1 MTIEEVREMALPATE
16 RSGSGG
22 DAVLAA
28 FLDLTV
34 PEGYRA
40 ELIEGE
46 IVVTPPPDGD
56 HEDAVGELLWQ
67 IARKSATELYGVG
80 TKGLI
85 TPLGRFV
92 PDASVAPRGFFRG
105 LDAWADPDGV
115 VMTVEVT
122 SIRPDKDR
130 GPKRRGYAAA
140 GIPFYLL
147 VDRTEGT
154 VTLYSEPDAEDYR
167 QDVRVLFGKELELPE
182 PFAFALDTS
191 LFG

>member
-1 MTIEEVREMALPATE
+1 MTVEEVREMALPATE

-67 IARKSATELYGVG
+67 IARKSAAELYGVG
-80 TKGLI
+80 TMGLI

-105 LDAWADPDGV
+105 LDSWADADGV

-122 SIRPDKDR
+122 SSGPDKDR
-130 GPKRRGYAAA
+130 GPKRGGYAAA
-140 GIPFYLL
+140 GIPFHLL

-167 QDVRVLFGKELELPE
+167 QDVRVLFGKELDLPE

-191 LFG
+191 LFA

>member
-40 ELIEGE
+40 ELIDGE
-46 IVVTPPPDGD
+46 IVVTPQPDGD

-85 TPLGRFV
+85 TPLGRFI
-92 PDASVAPRGFFRG
+92 PDASVAPRRFFRG
-105 LDAWADPDGV
+105 LDSWADADGV

-122 SIRPDKDR
+122 SSRPDKDR

-140 GIPFYLL
+140 RIPFHLL
-147 VDRTEGT
+147 MDRTEGT

-167 QDVRVLFGKELELPE
+167 QDVRVLFGKELDLPE

-191 LFG
+191 VFA